1 MNKRKIAAALGG
13 LAAAAALTGCGG
25 GAEHAGHGP
34 APQGPSAQQEHS
46 GQQDHSAQQAA
57 AAPADITFAQGMI
70 PHHQQAVEMSR
81 LAEQR
86 AGAPEV
92 RELAGKIEAAQGPEI
107 DTLTG
112 WLRRWG
118 APEGGHSQHMGAS
131 GHAGMGG
138 MMSPQQLDE
147 LAATNG
153 VEFDH
158 RFLELM
164 IAHHEGAV
172 RMAETELA
180 RGSAPEAKKMAENIV
195 RTQREEID
203 TMRALMG
210 R

>member
-1 MNKRKIAAALGG
+1 MNKRKVAAALGG
-13 LAAAAALTGCGG
+13 LAVAAALTGCGG

-34 APQGPSAQQEHS
+34 APQDHSAHQEHS
-46 GQQDHSAQQAA
+46 AHRVA

-86 AGAPEV
+86 ASAPEV
-92 RELAGKIEAAQGPEI
+92 RELAGKILAAQGPEI

-112 WLRRWG
+112 WLRQWG
-118 APEGGHSQHMGAS
+118 APEGEHSQHMGASGHS

-138 MMSPQQLDE
+138 MMSPQQLDD
-147 LAATNG
+147 LAAADG
-153 VEFDH
+153 AEFDH

-180 RGSAPEAKKMAENIV
+180 QGSAPEAKKMAEDIV